1 MSCTRT
7 ATGATFTGTPVP
19 VPSSLVSLVSEYQK
33 KITAPSVCGEGETLL
48 ARRQR
53 QPGASQRSGDRR
65 VRVQVSAS
73 TLPAGAAQLVFL
85 SECPGGEVGCEGRGA
100 AKFSRL
106 GARRSSARPEY
117 HPATEPP
124 ATARGRSGM
133 ADARVSEWGV
143 PGCNA
148 TTLATAR
155 ALFDA
160 WLKYSDATA
169 PKVRPRAS
177 GHSVRGELSLT
188 HLSLHSPCRV
198 AGQRG

>member
-1 MSCTRT
+1 MPLLPVHRYLYLPLWSASYLSIKKRSPLPPFAERAKRSWPGGSDSLALPSGAVTGGCGSRCPRAPFQLAPRSSCFCRS
-7 ATGATFTGTPVP
+7 ALGVRLGVTGGGPPNFRA
-19 VPSSLVSLVSEYQK
+19 SE
-33 KITAPSVCGEGETLL
+33 
-48 ARRQR
+48 
-53 QPGASQRSGDRR
+53 PGA
-65 VRVQVSAS
+65 
-73 TLPAGAAQLVFL
+73 LPL
-85 SECPGGEVGCEGRGA
+85 GG
-100 AKFSRL
+100 L
-106 GARRSSARPEY
+106 RPQY

-188 HLSLHSPCRV
+188 HLSLHSPCGV